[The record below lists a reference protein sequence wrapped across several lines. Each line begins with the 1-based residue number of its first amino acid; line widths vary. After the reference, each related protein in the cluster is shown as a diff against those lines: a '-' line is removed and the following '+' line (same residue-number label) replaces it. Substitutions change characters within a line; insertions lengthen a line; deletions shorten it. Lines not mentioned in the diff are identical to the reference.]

1 MFFSLSPSA
10 AGKNDA
16 SASFEEIDKSLTQ
29 QEQNHSCKALDT
41 LRRLNPRAKASLPL
55 ALRARWLF
63 RYLRRMIVAAARPS
77 LPYSVDACGVASLAF
92 V

>member
-29 QEQNHSCKALDT
+29 KEQNHSCKALDT
-41 LRRLNPRAKASLPL
+41 LRPANLEPKHLQR
-55 ALRARWLF
+55 
-63 RYLRRMIVAAARPS
+63 
-77 LPYSVDACGVASLAF
+77 
-92 V
+92 